1 MFLSPEQAPRLRTKS
16 FSAPSKPLDCAE
28 NRFQPRASP
37 SIVQKNVFQSK
48 RALKQDGGNG
58 PSARKYVNK
67 PNFLRAL
74 LIFFVLLPRIIINVF
89 IKLKKLKNILN
100 AMLWAA
106 VGLYALLTILLHIP
120 AVQTFVGRQASEA
133 LSRKLGTKVALG
145 RVDLGFLNRIIID
158 DVCILDQQNKQMLKA
173 ARVSVKLDYLLL
185 SRGRISISS
194 AQLFGMRADFYKQ
207 TASAKPNFQFVLD
220 SLRSK
225 DTNASTPIDLQ
236 IGSLIIRHGFLAY
249 NRLDIARRRAHF
261 SLNHINAKDISAHI
275 ILNTLKTDTINLN
288 VKKLSLKDASG
299 LDLRSLSFKLAGNN
313 KKAVLRDFHAAL
325 PHSQLT
331 LGETTA
337 TYSMKNQKLQ
347 MPTLQ
352 FSGTLEPSKIFFPD
366 VACLLPDAETLN
378 TPIYIAASFSGTSTS
393 LRIRSLNLRAA
404 DGSAKLTADGSVS
417 NWNASPKWFVNIRM
431 LSVSAYTINKLA
443 DANKRIEPLTRLGNI
458 VFIGNA
464 GGYGKDIAT
473 KGIIHTNAGNAN
485 IAFGKHE
492 NHFSGRLETQ
502 GINLQKILN
511 DDKFGTLATHIDVSG
526 TLPRPNQKETKI
538 SAQGVVSQF
547 TYNGYD
553 YRNINIDANS
563 TLQNK
568 LHPTSFNGR
577 FSMDDPNGKIEL
589 KGNISKTSQ
598 SSFSLSVRHLDLNA
612 LKLSNNYKNKT
623 FDFDVDANLR
633 GNNINN
639 MLGSL
644 KISNFNMTAPE
655 TAYHLNSLAI
665 ASGMKEK
672 EHFISIDSD
681 FGKAYL
687 QGKFNLSALVQNLE
701 NTIISKLP
709 GIQHLSPIKYAKAP
723 DVKFKLSVEIY
734 NSEWAEKLL
743 GIPVALNQPLA
754 LEGDMDSKRQH
765 TDIIFNAPDFT
776 YNSKRYTKGF
786 FHITTPNDTLK
797 ATAQIR
803 QFHDKVHASDWN
815 IQSAAINDNLI
826 TFLSFN
832 NRNRSKHLMG
842 QLNTETKFF
851 KNSHNAAAAH
861 IVVHP
866 SEILVGDTTWR
877 VQPSDIIY
885 SKHRLT
891 IDHFAVS
898 HNNQHIIVD
907 GTASKSVSDSV
918 TVDLKDVDVNYI
930 LNFVNFHSVEFS
942 GLATGEAY
950 LYAPFSE
957 PSAKA
962 HLMVNDFKF
971 ENGRM
976 GTLYANADWT
986 LKENQINI
994 NAQAADGPDKT
1005 TIIKGYVSPAKNH
1018 IDLAINAHHT
1028 RLEFLQYLCR
1038 SFMRDVDAIGDG
1050 RVRVSGDLSNIN
1062 LTGEIAATGS
1072 LGIISL
1078 NTQYTMRGT
1087 TIRFE
1092 PDDIIFRNDT
1102 VYDRNGNI
1110 GIVNGHVYHR
1120 HLTDISCDLNIA
1132 GQNLL
1137 AYDTHYFGDDTFYGT
1152 AFVTGNCHIKAKS
1165 GELIIDVNAT
1175 PQKGSQLVYNVA
1187 SPNTIN
1193 KQGFIHWF
1201 AKTDSVTD
1209 ITMNPQQ
1216 DALADKNTDG
1226 TPDIPSDLHI
1236 NFHIDC
1242 NQNITFK
1249 LLMDSQTGDYIAL
1262 NGDGILQATYYN
1274 KGSFNIFGNY
1284 VVDHGIYKLTIQNVI
1299 KKDFQ
1304 FEKGG
1309 TIAFGG
1315 NPYDAALN
1323 LKAEYTVNGVSLSDL
1338 KIGRSFT
1345 NNTIRVNCLMNISG
1359 TPGQPKIDFSLD
1371 MPTVNNDVKQM
1382 VYNLINSEEEMN
1394 QQVIYL
1400 LAIGRFYSQGQ
1411 NNSLAEN
1418 NSQQSQTSLAMQSI
1432 LSGTVSQQINN
1443 VLSSVVNNTNWNFG
1457 ANISTGTEGWNNAE
1471 YESMLNGRLLNNRL
1485 LINGQFGYRDNANA
1499 TTGFI
1504 GDFDVRYLLFPS
1516 GNVAIKVYNQTN
1528 DRYFTRNSMN
1538 TQGIGIIL
1546 KKDFNGLRDL
1556 FGKSRKKKA
1565 AKNK

>member
-1 MFLSPEQAPRLRTKS
+1 
-16 FSAPSKPLDCAE
+16 
-28 NRFQPRASP
+28 
-37 SIVQKNVFQSK
+37 
-48 RALKQDGGNG
+48 
-58 PSARKYVNK
+58 
-67 PNFLRAL
+67 
-74 LIFFVLLPRIIINVF
+74 
-89 IKLKKLKNILN
+89 
-100 AMLWAA
+100 MLWAA

-158 DVCILDQQNKQMLKA
+158 DVCILDQQNRQMLKA

-207 TASAKPNFQFVLD
+207 TASAKPNFQFALD

-225 DTNASTPIDLQ
+225 DTNASAPIDLQ

-511 DDKFGTLATHIDVSG
+511 DDKFGTLATHINVSG

-623 FDFDVDANLR
+623 FDFDVEANLR

-644 KISNFNMTAPE
+644 KISNFNMTSPE
-655 TAYHLNSLAI
+655 TTYHLNSLAI

-803 QFHDKVHASDWN
+803 TLDKKGGGTDWN
-815 IQSAAINDNLI
+815 VESAAANDNLI
-826 TFLSFN
+826 TSLIFD
-832 NRNRSKHLMG
+832 NRGRQHLKG
-842 QLNTETKFF
+842 RLNTETKFF
-851 KNSHNAAAAH
+851 KNSHGAAAAH
-861 IVVHP
+861 VVVHP
-866 SEILVGDTTWR
+866 SEMLVGDTTWH

-891 IDHFAVS
+891 VDHFAVS
-898 HNNQHIIVD
+898 HNNQHIIID

-994 NAQAADGPDKT
+994 NAQAADGSDKT

-1038 SFMRDVDAIGDG
+1038 SFMRDADATGDG
-1050 RVRVSGDLSNIN
+1050 RIRVSGDLSNIN

-1072 LGIISL
+1072 LGITSL

-1120 HLTDISCDLNIA
+1120 HLTDISCDFNIA
-1132 GQNLL
+1132 GENLL

-1152 AFVTGNCHIKAKS
+1152 AFVTGNCHIRAKS

-1175 PQKGSQLVYNVA
+1175 PQKGSQFVYNVA

-1201 AKTDSVTD
+1201 TKTDSVTD
-1209 ITMNPQQ
+1209 IIMNPQQ

-1236 NFHIDC
+1236 NLHIDC
-1242 NQNITFK
+1242 NQNTTFK

-1274 KGSFNIFGNY
+1274 KGAFNIFGNY

-1394 QQVIYL
+1394 QQVLYL

-1471 YESMLNGRLLNNRL
+1471 YEGMLNGRLLNNRL

-1538 TQGIGIIL
+1538 TQGVGVIL
-1546 KKDFNGLRDL
+1546 KKDFNRLSDL
-1556 FGKSRKKKA
+1556 FGGKRKKK
-1565 AKNK
+1565 KEKKK

>member
-1 MFLSPEQAPRLRTKS
+1 
-16 FSAPSKPLDCAE
+16 
-28 NRFQPRASP
+28 
-37 SIVQKNVFQSK
+37 
-48 RALKQDGGNG
+48 
-58 PSARKYVNK
+58 
-67 PNFLRAL
+67 
-74 LIFFVLLPRIIINVF
+74 
-89 IKLKKLKNILN
+89 
-100 AMLWAA
+100 MLWAA

-158 DVCILDQQNKQMLKA
+158 DVCILDQQNRQMLKA

-207 TASAKPNFQFVLD
+207 TASAKPNFQFALD

-225 DTNASTPIDLQ
+225 DTNASAPIDLQ

-337 TYSMKNQKLQ
+337 TYTMKNQKLQ

-511 DDKFGTLATHIDVSG
+511 DDKFGTLATHINVSG

-589 KGNISKTSQ
+589 KGNISRTSQ

-612 LKLSNNYKNKT
+612 LKLSNNYKNKA

-655 TAYHLNSLAI
+655 TTYHLNSLAI

-743 GIPVALNQPLA
+743 DIPVTLNQPLA

-815 IQSAAINDNLI
+815 IQSVAINDNLI

-891 IDHFAVS
+891 VDHFAIS
-898 HNNQHIIVD
+898 HNNQHIIID

-986 LKENQINI
+986 FKENQINI

-1038 SFMRDVDAIGDG
+1038 SFMRDVDATGDG

-1072 LGIISL
+1072 LGITSL

-1152 AFVTGNCHIKAKS
+1152 AFVTGNCHIRAKS

-1175 PQKGSQLVYNVA
+1175 PQKGSQFVYNVA
-1187 SPNTIN
+1187 SPNAIN

-1201 AKTDSVTD
+1201 TKTDSVTD
-1209 ITMNPQQ
+1209 IIMNPQQ

-1394 QQVIYL
+1394 QQVLYL

-1411 NNSLAEN
+1411 NNSFAEN

-1443 VLSSVVNNTNWNFG
+1443 VLSSVINNTNWNFG

-1471 YESMLNGRLLNNRL
+1471 YEGMLNGRLLNNRL

-1499 TTGFI
+1499 TTSFI